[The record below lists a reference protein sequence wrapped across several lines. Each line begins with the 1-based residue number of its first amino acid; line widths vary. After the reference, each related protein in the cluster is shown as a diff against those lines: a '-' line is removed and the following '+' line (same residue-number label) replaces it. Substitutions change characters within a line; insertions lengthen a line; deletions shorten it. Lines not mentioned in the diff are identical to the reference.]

1 MASRGDQGAAGVAL
15 GDGAEPGGFDISGF
29 IHPRGDALAQ
39 QMEQGFVFSGRGL
52 QQFGEPLR
60 LLSRQGQGRNTLGF
74 PFGGQLAVSAQHGI
88 EVQGFTPFFR
98 TVSVAH
104 EQGA

>member
-1 MASRGDQGAAGVAL
+1 
-15 GDGAEPGGFDISGF
+15 
-29 IHPRGDALAQ
+29 
-39 QMEQGFVFSGRGL
+39 MEQDFVFTGWGL
-52 QQFGEPLR
+52 QQFSESLR
-60 LLSRQGQGRNTLGF
+60 LLSRQGQSRNALGL